1 MPALLH
7 KHHRS
12 KSVELQID
20 MPRYAGLKV
29 SREEYLD
36 LEEDGFK
43 YDMVE
48 GVLQVAPSGEFEHG
62 KLQLS
67 FGSKLIA
74 YLEKNDLGKAVTEID
89 TFLPDGGDVVRPD
102 VSFILTGKLNIV
114 KTHIHGV
121 PDLVCEV
128 LSPGSIKRDLGIKA
142 QRYLKNGVSEYWIV
156 YPKEKKIELW
166 INKNKKEWDKK
177 STPIL
182 KSSLLKGFKINQKD
196 FFK

>member
-7 KHHRS
+7 RQPKT
-12 KSVELQID
+12 KSLELNID
-20 MPRYAGLKV
+20 MPRYAEMKL

-43 YDMVE
+43 YDMIE
-48 GVLQVAPSGEFEHG
+48 GVLKVAPSGEFEHG

-67 FGSKLIA
+67 FGSKLIT
-74 YLEKNDLGKAVTEID
+74 YLEKTDVGKAVTEID

-102 VSFILTGKLNIV
+102 VSFILTENLPIV

-128 LSPGSIKRDLGIKA
+128 LSPGSMKRDLGIKA
-142 QRYLKNGVSEYWIV
+142 QRYLKNGVNEYWV
-156 YPKEKKIELW
+156 VFPKEKKIELW
-166 INKNKKEWDKK
+166 INKNKKEWDRK